1 MYFTIPTLVFMTALV
16 KFIWV
21 WELEIFYQHT
31 YIKFLQFLEYISNS
45 IQYRS
50 SRIVFSISLCL
61 NNISFS
67 TIIWIVQI
75 HMDIF
80 EIMTTIDFGSIFIT
94 SIYKKNIDSSA
105 TFMSGCCQIVFSIF
119 DIENIRYN
127 KQKGPDRWVC

>member
-16 KFIWV
+16 KFMWV

-75 HMDIF
+75 HMNIF

-105 TFMSGCCQIVFSIF
+105 TFMSGNIIKRSRFSKRILRDDTCCPILINS
-119 DIENIRYN
+119 
-127 KQKGPDRWVC
+127 